1 MQVLC
6 TKGGKGSTALAELD
20 RAHEL
25 RLKMDEKSMAQ
36 ATSKTIA
43 RTLAQ
48 AQQASKEA
56 EGRRQ
61 AQAAGL
67 TLRVAGNST
76 GYSCVSLGNPGQP
89 KPYQARVKRGDKK
102 VHLHGL

>member
-1 MQVLC
+1 
-6 TKGGKGSTALAELD
+6 
-20 RAHEL
+20 
-25 RLKMDEKSMAQ
+25 MANE
-36 ATSKTIA
+36 A
-43 RTLAQ
+43 RRQ
-48 AQQASKEA
+48 
-56 EGRRQ
+56 Q

>member
-1 MQVLC
+1 MN
-6 TKGGKGSTALAELD
+6 
-20 RAHEL
+20 RAVCEVHQTVEI
-25 RLKMDEKSMAQ
+25 SMANE
-36 ATSKTIA
+36 A
-43 RTLAQ
+43 RRQ
-48 AQQASKEA
+48 
-56 EGRRQ
+56 Q

-76 GYSCVSLGNPGQP
+76 GHSCVSLGNPGQP